1 MPCTAW
7 GTGVAIAGKQQ
18 MEGMSPLDMGNFL
31 NYCNQLPAQGSRNSA
46 NQEGHGRPG
55 LVRAGGRLAMATADG
70 REVNWVVAARKRGDR
85 QAQQTIRSQQACCYR
100 AGLLAVDP
108 QD

>member
-1 MPCTAW
+1 MN
-7 GTGVAIAGKQQ
+7 GLGHGVAIVGKQQ
-18 MEGMSPLDMGNFL
+18 MEGEPPLDMGNFL
-31 NYCNQLPAQGSRNSA
+31 NYCNQLPAQGPRSSA

-55 LVRAGGRLAMATADG
+55 LVGAGGRLAMATADG

-85 QAQQTIRSQQACCYR
+85 QARQTIRSQQACCYR
-100 AGLLAVDP
+100 ASLLAVDP